1 MNNELDDMKRLWQ
14 TAPDLTPGLE
24 SAQLLDK
31 LSARSKDALTK
42 LRRNLYLEAAL
53 GVFATLA
60 FAALALNTTNLS
72 SRFALIQLALLMTP
86 FLFFYYLAHKN
97 LRAGISFNK
106 PLRQTLQDSVRFWMQ
121 GLRLYFWGG
130 MLLLPVILIAA
141 GWWRMSLVGIDHI
154 WLFSGKNSDI
164 LLRIGVIWGLVGL
177 LVWGLIYVSYGIHVR
192 RLKKCLAELMDDEN
206 E

>member
-1 MNNELDDMKRLWQ
+1 MNHELDDMKQLWQ
-14 TAPDLTPGLE
+14 TAPELTPELE
-24 SAQLLDK
+24 TAQLLEM

-42 LRRNLYLEAAL
+42 LRRNLYLEAAF
-53 GVFATLA
+53 GVFTTLAFATLA
-60 FAALALNTTNLS
+60 INTTNLS

-97 LRAGISFNK
+97 LQSGISLTK
-106 PLRQTLQDSVRFWMQ
+106 PLRQTLQDSVRFWTL

-141 GWWRMSLVGIDHI
+141 GWWRMTLVGIDHI
-154 WLFSGKNSDI
+154 WLFSGDNSAI
-164 LLRIGVIWGLVGL
+164 LLRIGVIWGLIGL

-192 RLKKCLAELMDDEN
+192 RLKRCLAELDA
-206 E
+206 